1 VQPARDL
8 TNFDEATKAY
18 AVDPGVFELQAYA
31 VDPGVFELQLGA
43 SSADIRARKTLSV
56 N

>member
-8 TNFDEATKAY
+8 TNFDEATK
-18 AVDPGVFELQAYA
+18 AYA